1 MFTKSDRAKDKR
13 GIDELPFGRLWYG
26 DPNVSRAVT
35 RREVTAPSLAKPMG
49 QFVRW
54 TLGLAISTTPLITNT
69 ERCISCIDGR
79 RLIFMYS
86 VA

>member
-54 TLGLAISTTPLITNT
+54 TLGLAIPQL
-69 ERCISCIDGR
+69 
-79 RLIFMYS
+79 RLTRSY
-86 VA
+86 